1 MVRSHMKMSLTDRI
15 FDIIVNILAVIIIVV
30 ILYPLLFVLAASF
43 SDPDYVLQGEVTIFP
58 KGFSLYPYKLVFQ
71 NGDIWRGYMNSI
83 IYTVL
88 GTFISITL
96 TICLAYSLSRKDMP
110 HRKFLTLFILFTMY
124 FSGGMI
130 PSYLL
135 VKNLKLYNTMW
146 AVIIPVAINTYN
158 FIVAKTFF
166 ENSIP
171 KEMYESAMIDGS
183 GDIRTLWS
191 IVLPLSTSIIS
202 VLILYYAVDYWNA
215 YFNALIYLNNEKL
228 YPLQI
233 ILRNIL
239 LVGQTEQ
246 MGSNSV
252 GMGEKI
258 KMAEAIKYSVIVVS
272 SLPVLIIYPFVQK
285 HFVKGAM
292 IGAVKGC
299 VRKNRILCWSWLT
312 SSDTI

>member
-1 MVRSHMKMSLTDRI
+1 MVKIGKHVKVSGGDRV
-15 FDIIVNILAVIIIVV
+15 FDIVVNVFAVAIIIVV
-30 ILYPLLFVLAASF
+30 LYPLLFVLSASF
-43 SDPDYVLQGEVTIFP
+43 SDPDYVLKGEMILFP
-58 KGFSLYPYKLVFQ
+58 KGFTTYPYRMVFQ
-71 NGDIWRGYMNSI
+71 NSDIWLGYVNTV
-83 IYTVL
+83 IYTVS
-88 GTFISITL
+88 GTLISMIL
-96 TICLAYSLSRKDMP
+96 TVCLAYPLSRKDMP
-110 HRKFLTLFILFTMY
+110 HRKILTLLVLFTMY

-135 VKNLKLYNTMW
+135 VRNLGLYNTRL
-146 AVIIPVAINTYN
+146 AVILPVAINTYN

-191 IVLPLSTSIIS
+191 IILPLSAPILA

-215 YFNALIYLNNEKL
+215 YFNALIYLSDEKL

-272 SLPVLIIYPFVQK
+272 SLPVLLIYPLVQK
-285 HFVKGAM
+285 HFVKGVM
-292 IGAVKGC
+292 IGAVKG
-299 VRKNRILCWSWLT
+299 
-312 SSDTI
+312 

>member
-1 MVRSHMKMSLTDRI
+1 MKMSLTDRI

-285 HFVKGAM
+285 YFVKGAM
-292 IGAVKGC
+292 IGAVKG
-299 VRKNRILCWSWLT
+299 
-312 SSDTI
+312 

>member
-30 ILYPLLFVLAASF
+30 IIYPLLFVLAASF

-285 HFVKGAM
+285 HFVKGVM
-292 IGAVKGC
+292 IGAVKG
-299 VRKNRILCWSWLT
+299 
-312 SSDTI
+312 

>member
-110 HRKFLTLFILFTMY
+110 HRKFLTLFVLFTMY

-285 HFVKGAM
+285 HFVKGVM
-292 IGAVKGC
+292 IGAVKG
-299 VRKNRILCWSWLT
+299 
-312 SSDTI
+312 

>member
-1 MVRSHMKMSLTDRI
+1 MKMSLTDRI

-191 IVLPLSTSIIS
+191 IVLPL
-202 VLILYYAVDYWNA
+202 
-215 YFNALIYLNNEKL
+215 
-228 YPLQI
+228 
-233 ILRNIL
+233 
-239 LVGQTEQ
+239 
-246 MGSNSV
+246 
-252 GMGEKI
+252 
-258 KMAEAIKYSVIVVS
+258 
-272 SLPVLIIYPFVQK
+272 
-285 HFVKGAM
+285 
-292 IGAVKGC
+292 
-299 VRKNRILCWSWLT
+299 
-312 SSDTI
+312 

>member
-272 SLPVLIIYPFVQK
+272 SLPVLIIYPLVQK
-285 HFVKGAM
+285 HFVKGVM
-292 IGAVKGC
+292 IGAVKG
-299 VRKNRILCWSWLT
+299 
-312 SSDTI
+312 

>member
-183 GDIRTLWS
+183 GDIRTLWL

-285 HFVKGAM
+285 HFVKGVM
-292 IGAVKGC
+292 IGAVKG
-299 VRKNRILCWSWLT
+299 
-312 SSDTI
+312 

>member
-1 MVRSHMKMSLTDRI
+1 MKMSLTDRI

-58 KGFSLYPYKLVFQ
+58 KGFSLFPYKLVFQ

-285 HFVKGAM
+285 HFVKGVM
-292 IGAVKGC
+292 IGAVKG
-299 VRKNRILCWSWLT
+299 
-312 SSDTI
+312 

>member
-1 MVRSHMKMSLTDRI
+1 MKMSLTDRI

-239 LVGQTEQ
+239 RVGQTEQ

-285 HFVKGAM
+285 HFVKGVM
-292 IGAVKGC
+292 IGAVKG
-299 VRKNRILCWSWLT
+299 
-312 SSDTI
+312 

>member
-1 MVRSHMKMSLTDRI
+1 MSLTDRI

-285 HFVKGAM
+285 HFVKGVM
-292 IGAVKGC
+292 IGAVKG
-299 VRKNRILCWSWLT
+299 
-312 SSDTI
+312 

>member
-1 MVRSHMKMSLTDRI
+1 MKMTLSDRI
-15 FDIIVNILAVIIIVV
+15 FDTVINIFAVVIIIV
-30 ILYPLLFVLAASF
+30 IMYPLLFVLAASF
-43 SDPDYVLQGEVTIFP
+43 SDPDYVLRGEVTIFP

-88 GTFISITL
+88 GTAISITL
-96 TICLAYSLSRKDMP
+96 TICLAYALSRKDMP
-110 HRKFLTLFILFTMY
+110 HRRFLTLFILFTMY

-135 VKNLKLYNTMW
+135 VKDLGLYNTMW

-285 HFVKGAM
+285 HFVKGVM
-292 IGAVKGC
+292 IGAVKG
-299 VRKNRILCWSWLT
+299 
-312 SSDTI
+312 

>member
-1 MVRSHMKMSLTDRI
+1 MVNKKTHIRMAKSDMVFEFIINAIGI
-15 FDIIVNILAVIIIVV
+15 FIILIV
-30 ILYPLLFVLAASF
+30 LYPMIFVLSASF
-43 SDPDYVLQGEVTIFP
+43 SDPDYVVRGKVILFP
-58 KGFSLYPYKLVFQ
+58 KGFTLYPYKTVFQ
-71 NGDIWRGYMNSI
+71 NGEIWIGYLNSLL
-83 IYTVL
+83 YTVG
-88 GTFISITL
+88 GTLLSITL
-96 TICLAYSLSRKDMP
+96 TVCLAYPLSRKDMP
-110 HRKFLTLFILFTMY
+110 HRRILTLLILFTMY

-135 VKNLKLYNTMW
+135 VKNLHIYNTRW
-146 AVIIPVAINTYN
+146 AVILPVAINTYN

-171 KEMYESAMIDGS
+171 KEMYESAMIDGC

-191 IVLPLSTSIIS
+191 IVLPLATSIIA
-202 VLILYYAVDYWNA
+202 VLVLYYAVDYWNA
-215 YFNALIYLNNEKL
+215 YFNALIYLNDSKL

-246 MGSNSV
+246 MGTNSV
-252 GMGEKI
+252 GMEEKI

-285 HFVKGAM
+285 HFVKGVM
-292 IGAVKGC
+292 IGAVKG
-299 VRKNRILCWSWLT
+299 
-312 SSDTI
+312 

>member
-15 FDIIVNILAVIIIVV
+15 LDIIVNILAVIIIVV

-285 HFVKGAM
+285 HFVKGVM
-292 IGAVKGC
+292 IGAVKG
-299 VRKNRILCWSWLT
+299 
-312 SSDTI
+312 

>member
-15 FDIIVNILAVIIIVV
+15 FDIIVNIFAVIIIVV

-183 GDIRTLWS
+183 GDIRTLWL

-285 HFVKGAM
+285 HFVKGVM
-292 IGAVKGC
+292 IGAVKG
-299 VRKNRILCWSWLT
+299 
-312 SSDTI
+312 

>member
-1 MVRSHMKMSLTDRI
+1 MKMSLTDRI

-285 HFVKGAM
+285 HFVKGVM
-292 IGAVKGC
+292 IGAVKG
-299 VRKNRILCWSWLT
+299 
-312 SSDTI
+312 